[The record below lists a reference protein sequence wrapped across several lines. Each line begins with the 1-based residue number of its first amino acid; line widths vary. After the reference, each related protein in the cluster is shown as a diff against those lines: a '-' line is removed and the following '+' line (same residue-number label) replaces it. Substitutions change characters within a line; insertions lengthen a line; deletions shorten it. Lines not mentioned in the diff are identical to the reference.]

1 MEQPN
6 YYFINHYDKNKP
18 LPPKESLGQILNES
32 YLHPFNWNYRTTRK
46 SFWISVLINAIISLL
61 CLAILGYG
69 LNSTTNAG
77 LKWIDLVVSAVIYV
91 WLILVGL
98 GQTIRRIHDV
108 NYSGYWY
115 WASFTGIGAYFI
127 FYLALQPSKQR
138 AVKWNDYL
146 FTDQAPYG
154 AYSAELDQKKENVP
168 TVPQILKEH
177 FFDCFKWDARSTRTS
192 FWVGTA
198 ITQVFAAIFGVFYY
212 VGGFLVS
219 LTPSTTNLQEDEV
232 LNKFLPLIIIA
243 VILVLAIAI
252 WFFLAQ
258 LGHTVRRLHDAGFSG
273 WWYWISIIPGIGQI
287 LLYFLLFHPTTKN
300 KIRWGGYLTEDE

>member
-1 MEQPN
+1 MNQQDF
-6 YYFINHYDKNKP
+6 YFINHYDENKP
-18 LPPKESLGQILNES
+18 LPANENLGQILSES

-46 SFWISVLINAIISLL
+46 SFWASILINIIISFLCSAII
-61 CLAILGYG
+61 GYG
-69 LNSTTNAG
+69 LNSTINLG
-77 LKWIDLVVSAVIYV
+77 LKWIDLVVGCVIYI
-91 WLILVGL
+91 WLILSCL
-98 GQTIRRIHDV
+98 GQTIRRLHDV

-115 WASFTGIGAYFI
+115 WANITGVGAYFI
-127 FYLALQPSKQR
+127 LYLTLQPSVQR

-146 FTDQAPYG
+146 FTDQKPYG
-154 AYSAELDQKKENVP
+154 AYRAELDKKNKNVP

-198 ITQVFAAIFGVFYY
+198 ITQVFAIIFAIFYY
-212 VGGFLVS
+212 LGGILVS
-219 LTPSTTNLQEDEV
+219 LASFTDLQENEN
-232 LNKFLPLIIIA
+232 LNKYFPLIIIA
-243 VILVLAIAI
+243 IVVVLAIII
-252 WFFLAQ
+252 WLFLAQ

-300 KIRWGGYLTEDE
+300 KIRWHGYLTEDE

>member
-1 MEQPN
+1 MDQSN
-6 YYFINHYDKNKP
+6 YYFINHYDENKP
-18 LPPKESLGQILNES
+18 LPPQENLGQILSEA
-32 YLHPFNWNYRTTRK
+32 YLHPFSWNYRTTRK
-46 SFWISVLINAIISLL
+46 SFWISTLIN
-61 CLAILGYG
+61 CLIFFICLGIFGYG

-77 LKWIDLVVSAVIYV
+77 LKWIDLVVATVIYV
-91 WLILVGL
+91 WLILAGL
-98 GQTIRRIHDV
+98 GQTIRRMHDV

-127 FYLALQPSKQR
+127 FYLTLQPSKQR
-138 AVKWNDYL
+138 AVKWNNYL
-146 FTDQAPYG
+146 FTEQQPYG
-154 AYSAELDQKKENVP
+154 TYQTELDQRHDSVP

-177 FFDCFKWDARSTRTS
+177 FFACFKWDARSTRTS

-198 ITQVFAAIFGVFYY
+198 ITQVFVAIFGIFYY
-212 VGGFLVS
+212 LGGLLIS
-219 LTPSTTNLQEDEV
+219 LASFTELQENET
-232 LNKFLPLIIIA
+232 LNNLFPLITIGA
-243 VILVLAIAI
+243 ILVLAVAI

-300 KIRWGGYLTEDE
+300 KIRWGSYLTEDK